1 MENKAMQGVEAGG
14 FLFLNGEDAA
24 LADKERKQIEY
35 LEKHLDYKN
44 AEQVLSVYQKLI
56 EERTFKTPVGV
67 IYLKHLQDFLTNKE
81 YIAKV
86 QAMSNFTVI
95 GEANKPS
102 PRVMKEFLKSVNI
115 EPSQTVVV
123 GDRPLTDILAG
134 KLLGAKTILVDSIT
148 KDIENKPTRFV
159 RALERLTIKK

>member
-1 MENKAMQGVEAGG
+1 MILKPDYN
-14 FLFLNGEDAA
+14 LN
-24 LADKERKQIEY
+24 
-35 LEKHLDYKN
+35 
-44 AEQVLSVYQKLI
+44 SVYDIDFKEIKALGI
-56 EERTFKTPVGV
+56 NAVLFDLDSTVMPSKSGEYPERIVKMFEE
-67 IYLKHLQDFLTNKE
+67 LKQNFVVAIISNNKNKE
-81 YIAKV
+81 YISKV

-148 KDIENKPTRFV
+148 KDIENKPTRIV